1 MKKTRKIQPKGVK
14 AKKKKRER
22 NWTNCLMQALTVE
35 IKKFEKKF
43 TVMVRMKKI
52 LEKLG

>member
-1 MKKTRKIQPKGVK
+1 
-14 AKKKKRER
+14 
-22 NWTNCLMQALTVE
+22 MQALTVE

-52 LEKLG
+52 LEKLGFGEGQGVWW